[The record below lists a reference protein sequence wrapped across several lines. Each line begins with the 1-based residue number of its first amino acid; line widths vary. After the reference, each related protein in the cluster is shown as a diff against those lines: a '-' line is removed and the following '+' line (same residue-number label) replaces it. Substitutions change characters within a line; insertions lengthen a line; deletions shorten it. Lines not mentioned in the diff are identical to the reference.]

1 MEWFSQLDIMDGLRA
16 RRLKVGSP
24 LGRLIDEGGDCIAMA
39 NYGVLMAYCFC
50 FDNKYLEL
58 VWLSMNIAFYGMEI
72 RYKLTGKLVMTIG
85 EISSVEVELICSILM
100 CCCGYYGNETL

>member
-1 MEWFSQLDIMDGLRA
+1 
-16 RRLKVGSP
+16 
-24 LGRLIDEGGDCIAMA
+24 
-39 NYGVLMAYCFC
+39 MAYCFC

>member
-1 MEWFSQLDIMDGLRA
+1 MDGLRA

-50 FDNKYLEL
+50 FDNMYLEVICL
-58 VWLSMNIAFYGMEI
+58 YMNIAFYGMEI
-72 RYKLTGKLVMTIG
+72 RYKLTNRLVLTIG
-85 EISSVEVELICSILM
+85 EISSVEVELICCIIL
-100 CCCGYYGNETL
+100 CCGGYYGNETLQKTLGE